1 MEASSLDDTA
11 EALATVARRMLVL
24 GEPVDLP
31 TVGTLEVRHERSTI
45 EERDDGETILHPPKD
60 HVVFTPD
67 E

>member
-1 MEASSLDDTA
+1 
-11 EALATVARRMLVL
+11 
-24 GEPVDLP
+24 
-31 TVGTLEVRHERSTI
+31 VGTLEVRHERSTI